1 MIGRLSD
8 IDLRLLRIFVSVVDA
23 GGFSLATAKLNVAES
38 TISQHMSDLEKRL
51 AMRLCERGRAGFRLT
66 ADGEQVYKATIDMLT
81 EIERYRARLASIRS
95 DMSGTIRIG
104 LPDAIITDR
113 DNRIADSLKF
123 YLNQNPDLSLDIEM
137 LTPRD
142 LERQVMEG
150 RIHLAV
156 TPEHRRVAG
165 LDFTQLFLER
175 NSLYCG
181 LDHPLFALE
190 DKNISDAMVENAGRI
205 ARGYLDQFDA
215 EFFGSTVYRATVH
228 QIEAAALLILTGT
241 CIGFLPDH
249 FAALYVKKGE
259 MRAIRPEKFSF
270 ESALGVITRRAVT
283 ADPRIEQLIAIL
295 KKNRT
300 SIDHA

>member
-38 TISQHMSDLEKRL
+38 TISQHMTDLEKRL
-51 AMRLCERGRAGFRLT
+51 GMRLCERGRAGFRLT
-66 ADGEQVYKATIDMLT
+66 ADGEQVYKATIDLLT
-81 EIERYRARLASIRS
+81 EVERYRGRLASIRS

-104 LPDAIITDR
+104 LPDAIITDE
-113 DNRIADSLKF
+113 NSLIVATLKL
-123 YLNQNPDLSLDIEM
+123 YLEQNPDVSLDVEM

-142 LERQVMEG
+142 LERQVIEG

-156 TPEHRRVAG
+156 APEHRRVAG
-165 LDFTQLFLER
+165 LEYEPLYVER

-181 LDHPLFALE
+181 RESPLFPLP
-190 DKNISDAMVENAGRI
+190 DRDITDAMIETAERI

-215 EFFGSTVYRATVH
+215 EFFSSTNYRATVH

-241 CIGFLPDH
+241 CVGFLPDH
-249 FAALYVKKGE
+249 YASAFVSRGE
-259 MRAIRPEKFSF
+259 MRSIRPERFSF
-270 ESALGVITRRAVT
+270 ESALGVITRRDGT
-283 ADPRIEQLIAIL
+283 ADPRIERLVRML
-295 KKNRT
+295 KAGRT
-300 SIDHA
+300 R

>member
-38 TISQHMSDLEKRL
+38 TISQHMADLEKRL
-51 AMRLCERGRAGFRLT
+51 SMRLCERGRAGFRLT
-66 ADGEQVYKATIDMLT
+66 TDGEQVYKATIDMLT
-81 EIERYRARLASIRS
+81 EIERYRARLVSIRS

-113 DNRIADSLKF
+113 SNRIVESLKL
-123 YLNQNPDLSLDIEM
+123 YLNENPELSLDIEM

-165 LDFTQLFLER
+165 LDFTELFRER

-181 LDHPLFALE
+181 RGHPLFGVA
-190 DKNISDAMVENAGRI
+190 DTDISDAMIENAGRI
-205 ARGYLDQFDA
+205 ARGYLDQFDS

-228 QIEAAALLILTGT
+228 QVEAAALLILTGT

-249 FAALYVKKGE
+249 FAASYLNEGA
-259 MRAIRPEKFSF
+259 MRPLRPEKFSF
-270 ESALGVITRRAVT
+270 ESTLGVVTRRDGA
-283 ADPRIEQLIAIL
+283 ADQRIERLITIL
-295 KKNRT
+295 RKSRP
-300 SIDHA
+300 